1 MIKFE
6 NVFPG
11 MTETRE
17 ITLEIE
23 YIYSDEETIENVTR
37 EIAAD
42 YKSAIVTDM
51 ESDEESITYYLLII
65 PAENDAEREEIYTDH
80 VNRYQ

>member
-6 NVFPG
+6 SVFPA

-23 YIYSDEETIENVTR
+23 YIYSDTETIENVTR
-37 EIAAD
+37 EIAAN
-42 YKSAIVTDM
+42 YSSAIVTDM
-51 ESDEESITYYLLII
+51 ESDEESITYYLLVI
-65 PAENDAEREEIYTDH
+65 PAENDTERKEIYTDY

>member
-11 MTETRE
+11 TTEARE

-51 ESDEESITYYLLII
+51 ESDEESITYYLLVI
-65 PAENDAEREEIYTDH
+65 PAENDTEREEIYTDY